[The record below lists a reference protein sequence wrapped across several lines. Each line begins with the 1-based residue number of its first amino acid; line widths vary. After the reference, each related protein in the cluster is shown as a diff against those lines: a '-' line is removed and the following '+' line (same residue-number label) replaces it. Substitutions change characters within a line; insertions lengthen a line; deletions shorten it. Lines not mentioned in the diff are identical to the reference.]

1 MLTCA
6 QADFGLS
13 LYASFAEGCLGRS
26 HVIISVMGE
35 HAGEPPEKIFRRK
48 MDDVVR
54 VRLDA

>member
-1 MLTCA
+1 MP
-6 QADFGLS
+6 
-13 LYASFAEGCLGRS
+13 SFAEGCLGRS
-26 HVIISVMGE
+26 HVVISVMGE